1 MKKFKIV
8 MGVSAIIIV
17 VAIVLL
23 LMSRREEAQM
33 PEFKT
38 AAVQRG
44 QILAVVTSTGTVDP
58 LNTVKVGSQ
67 ISGNIIELLV
77 DFNSL
82 VNKDQVIAH
91 IDDAVY
97 RAQLDQA
104 KAQLSLTRAQLLEKQ
119 KDILAAQANVDG
131 AAAKLDS
138 ARASLREIK
147 LQYERIAKLRET
159 KTVAQSAFDEILAKR
174 DNARGAVEVA
184 RASVQT
190 AKAQL
195 QRVQAQEKGA
205 RALIDERQ
213 AALTLAE
220 VRLNYCTIRSPINGT
235 VIERA
240 VDVGQTVA
248 ASLQSTLCHC

>member
-8 MGVSAIIIV
+8 MGLSAIVIV
-17 VAIVLL
+17 AAVVWLL
-23 LMSRREEAQM
+23 ISRQEEAEI

-44 QILAVVTSTGTVDP
+44 QILAVVTSTGTVNP

-77 DFNSL
+77 DYNSP
-82 VNKDQVIAH
+82 VDKDQVIAR

-104 KAQLSLTRAQLLEKQ
+104 KAQLLLARTQLLEKQ
-119 KDILAAQANVDG
+119 KDILAAQANIDS
-131 AAAKLDS
+131 ATAQLDS

-159 KTVAQSAFDEILAKR
+159 KTC
-174 DNARGAVEVA
+174 
-184 RASVQT
+184 T
-190 AKAQL
+190 A
-195 QRVQAQEKGA
+195 
-205 RALIDERQ
+205 I
-213 AALTLAE
+213 
-220 VRLNYCTIRSPINGT
+220 
-235 VIERA
+235 
-240 VDVGQTVA
+240 
-248 ASLQSTLCHC
+248 H